1 MEFIDHTGH
10 KFSLESYT
18 KYPLGY
24 DTTTLPFTFWLSSY
38 NNGRKLSVKNW
49 YCLPIWILVN
59 QTGEDEEGNWI
70 SEEYVETIEIH
81 SSTFWILTYPMLRE
95 LGGIEKGTIIS
106 NDFKFNENDIIKY
119 GWHDGIYDYRR
130 NDDDYYIECGTKKLI
145 PLYVFGLS
153 EEEGTFT
160 TNILISLSNHYS
172 KETTRNISAPT
183 IANYTPVAISAE
195 FHDECEELVVN
206 GQNLGFDIPKDILNA
221 MYETSYFDKVPDEVL
236 FNRKMKELILNYMNI
251 RGENGN
257 YNSALSSLAWFGYGD
272 KVEFTKLIKTDNQL
286 LAQYIH
292 DSFDINNDLL
302 HSFRTFTNSTLIA
315 LRARE
320 NEETENVDWQDWD
333 NEFWGEGKPFTEDLF
348 MKVVPVTY
356 DEGDINF
363 WKPFYDWNFTEM
375 ALKLSLLS
383 TYLKKYFL
391 PTHLLVKS
399 ATIDRKVF
407 INDTKHITSAR
418 PFTTEKVVQC
428 WDDVS
433 VSFPEDIIY
442 IYNQKFYVDECYNN
456 IKGYKELGTL
466 TNETIVYINDAVA
479 SIPIEFNGSN
489 FYNVNMLIT
498 RDGNKVFES
507 KFQFASDSEDNKY
520 ESFILYPKTIT
531 HPNRWAKYGMSYWI
545 DKTYRISILCNGKW
559 FYHDFVLK
567 VPELQLGIGTLK
579 YNYFTTYEEETIGSK
594 TYEEWLQEA
603 YGEKFDRDNI
613 DKDNVL
619 NQELEDQWQNGTT
632 QLVMK
637 SLFTQIDHISD
648 TEVDF
653 NSFMYVPSLVEVNDI
668 MFYDKLQNALSLEQ
682 SSSALI
688 TTYETYLKYLA
699 SKTYIYDL
707 GIETSKAIY
716 NYGDPVVPLMKF
728 NNGIAL
734 GDIDPSFKLVE
745 FYVDVYF
752 DIDTNNTYYAK
763 VTYTLDD
770 LQEGICLTNSILKV
784 QHLKSYA
791 NLPDSVLIERKCKLP
806 TENGT
811 LGYPAFKGLGINR
824 TIDWDKTSLDW
835 RQFYIDEYEA
845 TRKQCTIRVVWRG
858 RMEGP
863 NNTYYEFGGYDR
875 NGYPLEGYFLEN
887 RLDLIGDGYC
897 TMDCPNKL
905 CQSLCKFRK
914 ENSKDMDEYDPN
926 DIKNDAAGNSS
937 ELEKIANE
945 VTMSNLNKLI
955 KESTFKYKIPD
966 MDKYLNRVHIYD
978 IYNTIKNKEVLF
990 EYKEDAYP
998 DNASQVSLYRQFFND
1013 DGTQKIT
1020 FDDRSYEYDFY
1031 LVHDDTRWF
1040 GVFIS
1045 RMTIDNASNE
1055 EDLEGPEE
1063 IHYEDYVFKRYRSG
1077 NRFFIN
1083 RMMYEDAAPT
1093 YKLDKDSIIV
1103 CTINNVNYPYILDI
1117 NPKWSVV
1124 PYSLGIDEIDG
1135 IECYT
1140 NTALL
1145 TIPDRYNTNK
1155 EGYYD
1160 IKVRY
1165 SIDANVNHQQIK
1177 KRRVLIK

>member
-10 KFSLESYT
+10 KFSLESYS

-49 YCLPIWILVN
+49 YCLPIWILLD
-59 QTGEDEEGNWI
+59 TKESIE
-70 SEEYVETIEIH
+70 SIEIH
-81 SSTFWILTYPMLRE
+81 SSTFWVLSYNMMKK
-95 LGGIEKGTIIS
+95 LGGIEAGTIIS
-106 NDFKFNENDIIKY
+106 TDFKFNESDIIKY
-119 GWHDGIYDYRR
+119 GMHDSVYDSNYF
-130 NDDDYYIECGTKKLI
+130 NDFFIECGQQKLV
-145 PLYVFGLS
+145 PLYVFGLN
-153 EEEGTFT
+153 EEEGTYT
-160 TNILISLSNHYS
+160 TNILIKSTNS
-172 KETTRNISAPT
+172 
-183 IANYTPVAISAE
+183 YTPIAVSGE

-206 GQNLGFDIPKDILNA
+206 GQNLGFNIPKDVLNA
-221 MYETSYFDKVPDEVL
+221 MYETSYFDRVPDEVL
-236 FNRKMKELILNYMNI
+236 FNRKMKELVLNYMNI

-257 YNSALSSLAWFGYGD
+257 YNSAISSLKWFGYGD

-286 LAQYIH
+286 LSQYIH

-315 LRARE
+315 LRAKE
-320 NEETENVDWQDWD
+320 NEETENIDWQKWD

-348 MKVVPVTY
+348 MKIVPVTY

-383 TYLKKYFL
+383 SYLKKYFL

-407 INDTKHITSAR
+407 INDTKHITKGR
-418 PFTTEKVVQC
+418 PFKTERPVCC
-428 WDDVS
+428 WDDVT
-433 VSFPEDIIY
+433 VSFPKDVIY
-442 IYNQKFYVDECYNN
+442 IYNQKFYVDESYNN
-456 IKGYKELGTL
+456 IRGNEELGTL
-466 TNETIVYINDAVA
+466 TNENIIYINDAVA
-479 SIPIEFNGSN
+479 SIPIEFSGSN
-489 FYNVNMLIT
+489 FYDVNMLIT

-520 ESFILYPKTIT
+520 DSFILYPKTIT
-531 HPNRWAKYGMSYWI
+531 HPDRWTQYGMSYWL
-545 DKTYRISILCNGKW
+545 DKTYRMGILCNGKW

-579 YNYFTTYEEETIGSK
+579 YNYFTTYEEESVEGKSF
-594 TYEEWLQEA
+594 EEWVHDVYDERNSK
-603 YGEKFDRDNI
+603 GEIIKVFDLDNI
-613 DKDNVL
+613 DKDSVL
-619 NQELEDQWQNGTT
+619 NQELLEQWNNTNT
-632 QLVMK
+632 RLVMK

-648 TEVDF
+648 NEVDF

-668 MFYDKLQNALSLEQ
+668 MFYDKLQSALSLEQ
-682 SSSALI
+682 NSSAMI
-688 TTYETYLKYLA
+688 SSYQTYLKYLA

-707 GIETSKAIY
+707 GIQDNKAIF
-716 NYGDPVVPLMKF
+716 NYGDAIIPLMKF
-728 NNGIAL
+728 NNGIEL
-734 GDIDPSFKLVE
+734 GQVSNSFKLKE

-763 VTYTLDD
+763 VTYSLDD
-770 LQEGICLTNSILKV
+770 LKKYIGVDGVLEAR
-784 QHLKSYA
+784 HLKSYG
-791 NLPDSVLIERKCKLP
+791 NLLDSILIERKYKV
-806 TENGT
+806 TNM
-811 LGYPAFKGLGINR
+811 YPIYKGMGINR
-824 TIDWDKTSLDW
+824 TIDWDATPLEW

-858 RMEGP
+858 RVEGP
-863 NNTYYEFGGYDR
+863 SNTYYDFGGYDQ
-875 NGYPLEGYFLEN
+875 NGYPIDGYFLDR
-887 RLDLIGDGYC
+887 RLELEGSGYC
-897 TMDCPNKL
+897 TMNCPNKL
-905 CQSLCKFRK
+905 CQSLCKYRK
-914 ENSKDMDEYDPN
+914 ENNHDIDQYDRNHINN
-926 DIKNDAAGNSS
+926 DGAGDSS

-945 VTMSNLNKLI
+945 VTMANLNKLI
-955 KESTFKYKIPD
+955 KDTSFKYKIPN
-966 MDKYLNRVHIYD
+966 MDNYLNRVHIYD
-978 IYNTIKNKEVLF
+978 IYYKNGKVF
-990 EYKEDAYP
+990 KYDATQYP
-998 DNASQVSLYRQFFND
+998 DNASQVELYRQFFND
-1013 DGTQKIT
+1013 DGTQKVI
-1020 FDDRSYEYDFY
+1020 FDNRSFEYDFY
-1031 LVHDDTRWF
+1031 LVHDDKQWF

-1045 RMTIDNASNE
+1045 RMTIDNCNNE
-1055 EDLEGPEE
+1055 DDLEGPEKF
-1063 IHYEDYVFKRYRSG
+1063 HYIDDDSNKEYILKKYRSG
-1077 NRFFIN
+1077 DRFFIN

-1093 YKLDKDSIIV
+1093 YKIDKESIIV
-1103 CTINNVNYPYILDI
+1103 CTINNVNYPYILNK

-1124 PYSLGIDEIDG
+1124 PYSLGVDEIDG